1 MPKYMSEKRAQFGTK
16 IGVIMATVGSA
27 VGLGNIWRFP
37 YECGTGGGAA
47 FLIVYIAFVFLL
59 GIPAICAEFA
69 LGRSSRKGMP
79 LAYRNTAGNR
89 RWDIL
94 GYASILAAF
103 MILAFYA
110 VVAGWTL
117 EYIVDSA
124 TGLFKETPNAERHAQ
139 FTSFISGWRAVGWA
153 VLFLIINAVVMLAGV
168 VKGIERVSNI
178 LTPLLFL
185 LLIVFCVNSLMMPGA
200 AQGLEFMFKPDFS
213 KLTTDVILGALG
225 QAFFSLSLGMGCL
238 VTYSSYFS
246 DDTPL
251 IKTAIHISVLDTLV
265 AIMAGVI
272 IFPAVFSFGMSPAEG
287 PTLVFEVLP
296 NIFHNMPGGSVWS
309 FLFFVLLALASLTS
323 IISVS
328 EIVVAFLCD
337 EFRMS
342 RKKATLIIT
351 GISLVTATLCSL
363 SFGPLASIDLFNIFD
378 YVSSN
383 ILMPLGGMGICIFV
397 GWKMERGTYL
407 EHMKR
412 NARVPAFVFDYI
424 SVGIR
429 YVAPV
434 CILIVFIAGLM

>member
-1 MPKYMSEKRAQFGTK
+1 MSENRAQFGTK
-16 IGVIMATVGSA
+16 LGVIMATVGSA

-79 LAYRNTAGNR
+79 LAFRNTAGNR

-124 TGLFKETPNAERHAQ
+124 TGLFKETPNAGRHEQ
-139 FTSFISGWRAVGWA
+139 FTSFISSLRAVGWA
-153 VLFLIINAVVMLAGV
+153 ILFLLIDAFVMMAGV

-185 LLIVFCVNSLMMPGA
+185 LLIIFCVNSLLMPGA

-213 KLTTDVILGALG
+213 KLTTDVVLGALG

-238 VTYSSYFS
+238 VTYSSYFN
-246 DDTPL
+246 DKTPL
-251 IKTAIHISVLDTLV
+251 LKTAVQISVLDTLV
-265 AIMAGVI
+265 AVMAGVI

-296 NIFHNMPGGSVWS
+296 NIFHNMPGGSFWS

-342 RKKATLIIT
+342 RLKSTCIVI

-363 SFGPLASIDLFNIFD
+363 SFGPLAELDLFNIFD

-383 ILMPLGGMGICIFV
+383 VLMPLGGMGLCIFV
-397 GWKMERGTYL
+397 GWKMKRSSFIQQ
-407 EHMKR
+407 MKDNDR
-412 NARVPAFVFDYI
+412 IPAFVFDYV
-424 SVGIR
+424 SAGIR

-434 CILIVFIAGLM
+434 CILIVFIAGLL

>member
-1 MPKYMSEKRAQFGTK
+1 
-16 IGVIMATVGSA
+16 MATVGSA

-47 FLIVYIAFVFLL
+47 FLIIYIAFVFLL
-59 GIPAICAEFA
+59 GVPAICAEFT

-79 LAYRNTAGNR
+79 LSFRQTAGNR
-89 RWDIL
+89 RWDVL

-103 MILAFYA
+103 LILAFYA

-124 TGLFKETPNAERHAQ
+124 TGLFKDTPNSDRHAQ
-139 FTSFISGWRAVGWA
+139 FTSFVSGWRGVIWA
-153 VLFLIINAVVMLAGV
+153 VVFLLVNACVMIGGV
-168 VKGIERVSNI
+168 VKGIERVSNV
-178 LTPLLFL
+178 LTPMLFL
-185 LLIVFCVNSLMMPGA
+185 LLIVFCVNSLLMPGA

-213 KLTTDVILGALG
+213 KLTADVVLGALG
-225 QAFFSLSLGMGCL
+225 QAFFSLSLGMGCM
-238 VTYSSYFS
+238 VTYSSYFA

-251 IKTAIHISVLDTLV
+251 IKTAMQISFLDTLV

-296 NIFHNMPGGSVWS
+296 NIFHNMPGGSFWS

-328 EIVVAFLCD
+328 EIIVAFLCD
-337 EFRMS
+337 VFSMKRV
-342 RKKATLIIT
+342 KATCIVT
-351 GISLVTATLCSL
+351 GISMVTASLCSL
-363 SFGPLASIDLFNIFD
+363 SFGPLASLDLFNIFD
-378 YVSSN
+378 FLSSN
-383 ILMPLGGMGICIFV
+383 ILMPLGGMGVCVFV
-397 GWKMERGTYL
+397 GWRMKRSAYL
-407 EHMKR
+407 EQMKR

-434 CILIVFIAGLM
+434 CILIVFLAGLF

>member
-1 MPKYMSEKRAQFGTK
+1 MEKARAQFGTK
-16 IGVIMATVGSA
+16 LGVLAATVGSA

-47 FLIVYIAFVFLL
+47 FLIVYIGFVFLL
-59 GIPAICAEFA
+59 GVPAICAEFI

-79 LAYRNTAGNR
+79 GSFRRITGNK
-89 RWDIL
+89 RWDFL
-94 GYASILAAF
+94 GYAAILAAF

-124 TGLFKETPNAERHAQ
+124 TGLFKDTPNTERHAQ
-139 FTSFISGWRAVGWA
+139 FQSFVIGWRSVLWA
-153 VLFLIINAVVMLAGV
+153 VVFLIINAFVMIGGV

-178 LTPLLFL
+178 LMPLLFVI
-185 LLIVFCVNSLMMPGA
+185 LIAFCVNSLMMPGA
-200 AQGLEFMFKPDFS
+200 ADGLTFLFKPDFS
-213 KLTTDVILGALG
+213 KLTADVVLGAMG

-246 DDTPL
+246 DSTPL
-251 IKTAIHISVLDTLV
+251 MKTSLQIATLDTLV

-309 FLFFVLLALASLTS
+309 FFFFVLLALASLTS

-337 EFRMS
+337 EFGMS
-342 RKKATLIIT
+342 RFKSTMAVTDL
-351 GISLVTATLCSL
+351 SLVLAILCSL
-363 SFGPLASIDLFNIFD
+363 SFGPLQSLNLFNLFD
-378 YVSSN
+378 FISSN
-383 ILMPLGGMGICIFV
+383 VLMPLGGMGVCVFT
-397 GWKMERGTYL
+397 GWKMKKSTYVEQMRGNSNVSKWL
-407 EHMKR
+407 
-412 NARVPAFVFDYI
+412 FDSITFCMRYI
-424 SVGIR
+424 
-429 YVAPV
+429 APV
-434 CILIVFIAGLM
+434 GILIVFIAGLL

>member
-1 MPKYMSEKRAQFGTK
+1 MAEKRAQFGTK
-16 IGVIMATVGSA
+16 IGVLMATVGSA

-37 YECGTGGGAA
+37 YECGNGGGAA
-47 FLIVYIAFVFLL
+47 FLVVYIAFVFLL
-59 GIPAICAEFA
+59 GVPAICAEFS

-79 LAYRNTAGNR
+79 LSFRVTDGSR

-94 GYASILAAF
+94 GYASIIAAF

-117 EYIVDSA
+117 EYIMDSV
-124 TGLFKETPNAERHAQ
+124 TGLFKDTPNSDRHAQ
-139 FTSFISGWRAVGWA
+139 FASFVSGWRAVGWA
-153 VLFLIINAVVMLAGV
+153 LLFLLINALVMTGGV

-185 LLIVFCVNSLMMPGA
+185 LLIVFSVNSLLMPGA

-213 KLTTDVILGALG
+213 KLTTEVVLGALG

-251 IKTAIHISVLDTLV
+251 VKTAMQISVLDTLV
-265 AIMAGVI
+265 AVMAGVI

-296 NIFHNMPGGSVWS
+296 NIFHNMPGGSFWS

-337 EFRMS
+337 CFGMTRI
-342 RKKATLIIT
+342 KATCIVT

-363 SFGPLASIDLFNIFD
+363 SFGSLAELNRFNIFD
-378 YVSSN
+378 FLSSN
-383 ILMPLGGMGICIFV
+383 VLLPLGGMGLCVFV
-397 GWKMERGTYL
+397 GWRMKRSAYL
-407 EHMKR
+407 EQMKR
-412 NARVPAFVFDYI
+412 ESGVPAFVFDYI
-424 SVGIR
+424 TIGIR
-429 YVAPV
+429 FVAPA
-434 CILIVFIAGLM
+434 CILTVFIAGLL